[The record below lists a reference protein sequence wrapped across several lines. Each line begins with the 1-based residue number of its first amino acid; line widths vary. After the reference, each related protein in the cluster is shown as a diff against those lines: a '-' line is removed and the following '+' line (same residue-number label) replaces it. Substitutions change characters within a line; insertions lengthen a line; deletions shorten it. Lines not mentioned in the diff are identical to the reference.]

1 MSSALRRRP
10 LPGCGYAAVAKG
22 IGHVCHLV
30 GSPPVRRRRASRHGC
45 WIGGGVV
52 AAACLGAAA
61 WVAPPFLGLMN
72 QVKGFEQMTVPG
84 AVTVHVP
91 RPGIRVLYVEGP
103 RTAGRAGKAVAW
115 SQGAATGDY
124 RISAG
129 PGTSARRM
137 VANGG
142 EALWVVVSHIASSA
156 VVFLARAGA
165 GAR

>member
-1 MSSALRRRP
+1 MPSALRRRP

-45 WIGGGVV
+45 WIGGVVV

-115 SQGAATGDY
+115 VTADFS
-124 RISAG
+124 RNCCRLF
-129 PGTSARRM
+129 PF
-137 VANGG
+137 
-142 EALWVVVSHIASSA
+142 ASSYGP
-156 VVFLARAGA
+156 VARHKTVPEWSTTTA
-165 GAR
+165 